1 MCGHGT
7 IGTIT
12 IAIEE
17 GLIQPKTPGIV
28 RMEAPAGLVL
38 IEYKQEGKKVT
49 SVKLRN
55 VAAYLAATDLEVE
68 CPDLGTL
75 TIDVSYGGNYYAIVD
90 PQPNFKGIEH
100 YTAGQLIAW
109 SQVLRKRI
117 NEKYQFVHP
126 QDPTINTCTHILWA
140 GATLSEDATARNAVF
155 YGDKAIDRSP
165 CGTGTSA
172 RMAQWFAK
180 GKLKVGESFIHESI
194 IGSKFTG
201 RVEDVVKINDI
212 DAIIPSVEGWA
223 KVYGYNTIK
232 IDDDD
237 PYAHGFQVI

>member
-1 MCGHGT
+1 
-7 IGTIT
+7 
-12 IAIEE
+12 
-17 GLIQPKTPGIV
+17 
-28 RMEAPAGLVL
+28 L

-55 VAAYLAATDLEVE
+55 VAAYLAATDLQVE

-90 PQPNFKGIEH
+90 PQPNFKGIED

-140 GATLSEDATARNAVF
+140 GATLICRC
-155 YGDKAIDRSP
+155 YCP
-165 CGTGTSA
+165 
-172 RMAQWFAK
+172 
-180 GKLKVGESFIHESI
+180 
-194 IGSKFTG
+194 
-201 RVEDVVKINDI
+201 
-212 DAIIPSVEGWA
+212 
-223 KVYGYNTIK
+223 
-232 IDDDD
+232 
-237 PYAHGFQVI
+237 